1 MLKMPECCICC
12 DDVSNKAIVTCPF
25 CDFECCKTCIQ
36 KYSIETTDDLHCM
49 NCHGHFDR
57 STQRKLFTKV
67 FIDKTYKK
75 RREELLLQR
84 EYALLPSTQPAIA
97 IERRKREIQK
107 EIDHWRAEHIK
118 KVNEMSRIT
127 RRINNL
133 SELLY
138 SNRVMEDGEIEEMKS
153 AASFVMRCAHENC
166 KGFLSRAYKCGTCSE
181 YTCPECHEPKLGRY
195 DPNHVCDE
203 NQKKSVLAIQ
213 RECKPCVSCGTNIFK
228 TEGCPQMFCTQCNIL
243 FDWNTGRRISHS
255 SGHNPHFIQWLRN
268 NGRNTRDVGDVLCG
282 GVPDISYIIRR
293 MNVQPNSQPAVLIS
307 NIVRTILHIHHHERP
322 RYPIIWNNDLASE
335 YLRVRWSLGDITES
349 EFKISRQ
356 RMEKKNLV
364 KKEIGLVFEM
374 VVNSSTDIL
383 QRFVNGVENMKNLD
397 LFTEFENLRQLT
409 NLNMSC
415 ISKDFSNKT
424 PMIGTNWDLI

>member
-1 MLKMPECCICC
+1 M
-12 DDVSNKAIVTCPF
+12 
-25 CDFECCKTCIQ
+25 
-36 KYSIETTDDLHCM
+36 ETTDDLDCM
-49 NCHGHFDR
+49 NCHRHFDR
-57 STQRKLFTKV
+57 STQRKIFTKV

-75 RREELLLQR
+75 RREELLFQR
-84 EYALLPSTQPAIA
+84 ECALLPATQPAIT

-107 EIDHWRAEHIK
+107 EIDHWRGEHTK
-118 KVNEMSRIT
+118 KINEMSRIT
-127 RRINNL
+127 RRINYL
-133 SELLY
+133 SDLLY
-138 SNRVMEDGEIEEMKS
+138 SNRVMEDGEIEDMKS
-153 AASFVMRCAHENC
+153 AASFVMRCAHDNC

-181 YTCPECHEPKLGRY
+181 YTCPECHEPKFGRY

-282 GVPDISYIIRR
+282 GIPDLVYIIRM
-293 MNVQPNSQPAVLIS
+293 MNEQPNSQPAVLIS

-356 RMEKKNLV
+356 RMEKKNLL

-383 QRFVNGVENMKNLD
+383 QRFVNGVDNMKNLD

-424 PMIGTNWDLI
+424 PIISTNWDLI